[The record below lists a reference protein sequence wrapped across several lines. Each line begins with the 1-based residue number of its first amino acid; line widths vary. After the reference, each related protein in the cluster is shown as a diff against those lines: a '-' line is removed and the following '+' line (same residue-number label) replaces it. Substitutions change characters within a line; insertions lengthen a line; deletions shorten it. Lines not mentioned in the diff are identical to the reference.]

1 METTLRNLKYTLLL
15 CVFFQSVLFAQVGI
29 NTTSPQ
35 PGSMLDVS
43 SIDKGIL
50 IPRVDIAN
58 LSSIAPITGGATE
71 SLLVYNTN
79 ITTGKGFH
87 YWSGTVWIPLLGDD
101 WKRNGNSGTTPGLD
115 FVGTIDNVALS
126 IGTNN
131 QERIRITNN
140 GYFRFFTDGTSTT
153 PVFHWNGDTDTG
165 FYRAGMNEL
174 GFVTGGFERLR
185 FPDANQIWAMN
196 AGSMALPFYSW
207 NNDPDTGLWRSAQDA
222 LNISS
227 GGLEMVEFNENGA
240 NSAVIFNDVE
250 NDTDFRIATSGES
263 NAFFVNG
270 ANNNIGLGTNN
281 PNNSAQLQLADT
293 NRGILINRVALT
305 STASPLPI
313 TAPATGLL
321 VYNTANA
328 SSGSTEVLP
337 GFYYWDG
344 TRWVAMGGTGGK
356 DWSLEGNAGTSL
368 ANNFIGTTDN
378 TSLSFRTNDSQRM
391 LIDAAGTVGIGNNPY
406 TDTAL
411 RVNNNSQPYGLIAQ
425 TSSNGIAVYG
435 SDTGTGLGVLGIS
448 SNNHGIYGTTAYTG
462 GAFLIGGIIGWGTG
476 TSRANGVLAVS
487 DQQAGSDSNM
497 GIRAVSGST
506 TSISSSQLM
515 NVGVNTNATDLAIY
529 ALSEGPITSNGI
541 MEAARFQSN
550 YTGSAIDSDT
560 RDPRAQL
567 AGYTNASQ
575 IGGNNMYYGG
585 YFYSGGTLG
594 TSSYAYA
601 GARYGNTNYKIIGNG
616 NVSTIVDGVDGNK
629 KIMFAP
635 EAPEVLFEDYGV
647 GKLTNGIATI
657 KIDPNFSN
665 NIIVDEKHPLKVFI
679 QLEGDC
685 NGVYVTQK
693 TSEGFLVKELQN
705 GNSNVSFSWHIV
717 ANRKDEKG
725 RTPSE
730 NSEYADL
737 RFPNAPG
744 AIFGTENSVIEI
756 KKQELSK
763 ELK

>member
-1 METTLRNLKYTLLL
+1 MI
-15 CVFFQSVLFAQVGI
+15 SQVGI
-29 NTTSPQ
+29 NTVSPQ
-35 PGSMLDVS
+35 PGSMLDIT

-50 IPRVDIAN
+50 VPRVDITN
-58 LSSIAPITGGATE
+58 LSTIAPITGGAPE

-79 ITTGKGFH
+79 TTTGKGFH
-87 YWSGTVWIPLLGDD
+87 YWDGSVWIPILSND
-101 WKRNGNSGTTPGLD
+101 WKSSGNSGTNPSTN
-115 FVGTIDNVALS
+115 FIGTTDNVSLRLR
-126 IGTNN
+126 TNN
-131 QERIRITNN
+131 TERLEITNT
-140 GYFRFFTDGTSTT
+140 GLMRAFSPGTAAQPFLSWG
-153 PVFHWNGDTDTG
+153 VDTDTG
-165 FYRAGMNEL
+165 IFRNIDDELNLTAG
-174 GFVTGGFERLR
+174 G
-185 FPDANQIWAMN
+185 
-196 AGSMALPFYSW
+196 
-207 NNDPDTGLWRSAQDA
+207 
-222 LNISS
+222 
-227 GGLEMVEFNENGA
+227 VEFLALSEGVTDEFIINNGEGTL
-240 NSAVIFNDVE
+240 N
-250 NDTDFRIATSGES
+250 TRIATFGDT
-263 NAFFVNG
+263 NTFFVNG
-270 ANNNIGLGTNN
+270 LLNNIGLGTNT
-281 PNNSAQLQLADT
+281 PDLSAQLELVDT
-293 NRGILINRVALT
+293 DRGILINRVALT
-305 STASPLPI
+305 STALSAPVVL
-313 TAPATGLL
+313 PATGLL
-321 VYNTANA
+321 VYNTAYA

-344 TRWVAMGGTGGK
+344 TRWLAMGGTGGK
-356 DWSLEGNAGTSL
+356 DWSLEGNAGTNL

-378 TSLSFRTNDSQRM
+378 TSLAFRTDDNERM
-391 LIDAAGTVGIGNNPY
+391 LIDAAGTIGIGNNPY

-411 RVNNNSQPYGLIAQ
+411 RVNNASQPYGVIAQ
-425 TSSNGIAVYG
+425 TSSNGIAIYG

-506 TSISSSQLM
+506 TSISSNQIM
-515 NVGVNTNATDLAIY
+515 NVGVNTNATDLALY

-541 MEAARFQSN
+541 MEAARFQTN
-550 YTGSAIDSDT
+550 YNGSAIDSDT

-575 IGGNNMYYGG
+575 VGGNNMYYGG
-585 YFYSGGTLG
+585 YFYSGGTSG

-647 GKLTNGIATI
+647 GQLANGSAFIT
-657 KIDPNFSN
+657 IDPNFTH
-665 NIIVDEKHPLKVFI
+665 NIIVDDKHPLKVFI

-693 TSEGFLVKELQN
+693 SAEGFMVKELQN
-705 GNSNVSFSWHIV
+705 GNSNVAFSWHIV
-717 ANRKDEKG
+717 ANRKDEIG
-725 RTPSE
+725 RTPNE

-737 RFPNAPG
+737 RFPDAPNAILG
-744 AIFGTENSVIEI
+744 SENKSITVQEEKFKEI
-756 KKQELSK
+756 SK
-763 ELK
+763 SN